1 MSMRERGFNLI
12 ELMVTVAILALLMV
26 AAMPSLGTWL
36 DNTRIRNQ
44 ADSVMGGLQAAR
56 AEAVR
61 TNQQVSFWLV
71 GSSSA
76 PAALDDTCALSGSSS
91 SWVVS
96 VASPATHCGTWR
108 TTPPTIFLG
117 RAMGGDNTK
126 VSVSAQTFGATPTAA
141 TTVTFNGFGRVAN
154 STPIGRIDL
163 GGKGGGTY
171 RNLRVVVSPS
181 GSVSLCDPAVSSST
195 DPRKCPATS

>member
-1 MSMRERGFNLI
+1 MRQRGFSLI
-12 ELMVTVAILALLMV
+12 ELMVTVVILLLLV
-26 AAMPSLGTWL
+26 LAAVPSIGTWL

-61 TNQQVSFWLV
+61 TNQNVSFWLV
-71 GSSSA
+71 SA
-76 PAALDDTCALSGSSS
+76 NAAGALDDTCTLSSTSS

-96 VASPATHCGTWR
+96 VASPATHCATWQN
-108 TTPPTIFLG
+108 TAPVKIFSS
-117 RAMGGDNTK
+117 RAMGGDSAR
-126 VSVSAQTFGATPTAA
+126 VSVAALTFGTTPTAT

-154 STPIGRIDL
+154 TTPIGRIDL
-163 GGKGGGTY
+163 GGSGGGSY
-171 RNLRVVVSPS
+171 RSLRVVVSPS